1 MVFAR
6 GWCFMAIEKSIFGDL
21 TSKEFAIGDIVEWSS
36 WDSSIEEWKFHYGIL
51 LTIENEIRSN
61 RLVSISRVIP
71 LEDSNNELEFFTMS
85 LRVVS
90 HKEEIETI

>member
-1 MVFAR
+1 MVSAH
-6 GWCFMAIEKSIFGDL
+6 GWCFMVIEKSVFGDL
-21 TSKEFAIGDIVEWSS
+21 TSKDFAIGDIVEWSS
-36 WDSSIEEWKFHYGIL
+36 WDRFYEEWKFHYGIL

-71 LEDSNNELEFFTMS
+71 LEDSNSELEFFTMS

-90 HKEEIETI
+90 HKEEVETI